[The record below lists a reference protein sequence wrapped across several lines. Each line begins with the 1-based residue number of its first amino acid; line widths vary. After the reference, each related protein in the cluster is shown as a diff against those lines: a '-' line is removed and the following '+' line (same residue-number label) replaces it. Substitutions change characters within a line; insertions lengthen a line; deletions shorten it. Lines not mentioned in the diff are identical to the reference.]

1 MVAGAHTGAAAMKSS
16 SKMRKLLGHDLYATL
31 KAIADYAK
39 EDQISDAI
47 NALPDT
53 DKMELLVREC
63 QKKAGLSVH

>member
-1 MVAGAHTGAAAMKSS
+1 
-16 SKMRKLLGHDLYATL
+16 MRKLLGHDLYATL